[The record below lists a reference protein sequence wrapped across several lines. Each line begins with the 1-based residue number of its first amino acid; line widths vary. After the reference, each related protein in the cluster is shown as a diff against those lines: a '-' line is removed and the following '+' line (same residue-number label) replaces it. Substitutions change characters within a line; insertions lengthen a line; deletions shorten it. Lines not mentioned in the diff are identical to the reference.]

1 MPQEIFADGVRS
13 AGDLAGV
20 FEYDGETGY
29 FYLYRTNAVAG
40 AKIADALPVVSGPI
54 DFMADDIS
62 IRWDRSE
69 MKVALFINSV
79 MWAAFDCSSGQKL
92 GGNYTTNGKPRIPAD
107 FTFVT
112 SSRQ

>member
-1 MPQEIFADGVRS
+1 MPQEIFADLVRS

-40 AKIADALPVVSGPI
+40 AKIIDALPVASRST
-54 DFMADDIS
+54 DFTREDIS

-69 MKVALFINSV
+69 TKVALFIKSV
-79 MWAAFDCSSGQKL
+79 MWAAFDGSSGQKF
-92 GGNYTTNGKPRIPAD
+92 GGNYEANGKPQIPAD
-107 FTFVT
+107 FIFVT
-112 SSRQ
+112 SSH